1 MHMVSSLCI
10 MLWSQIAHRRR
21 TWGPGLVLSP
31 FRPSCFN
38 VMPRVMVRKFPRF
51 LLLCAHGIDHLCA
64 SCHGL
69 RSLIGEEHG
78 AQGWYFRHC
87 GSQTNGS
94 YLFKTI
100 ERGKTDAFSEIS
112 VVRRSRTRSRGWSK
126 WVPTRKVGLCGR
138 YEGRVPGPKCGPR
151 GRVTGT

>member
-1 MHMVSSLCI
+1 MDC
-10 MLWSQIAHRRR
+10 RRAPRPDVRWLRER
-21 TWGPGLVLSP
+21 TKVPACTLAA
-31 FRPSCFN
+31 
-38 VMPRVMVRKFPRF
+38 PRWARAPRF
-51 LLLCAHGIDHLCA
+51 GTFKTMNAFMLQRDAARDGEKIPTVFFALCTWYHLCA

-112 VVRRSRTRSRGWSK
+112 VVRWGGAPAERAPHSKEKVTRVLSVRI
-126 WVPTRKVGLCGR
+126 
-138 YEGRVPGPKCGPR
+138 EN
-151 GRVTGT
+151 

>member
-1 MHMVSSLCI
+1 MGPRAGTFAISAFMLQRDAARDGEKIPTVFFALC
-10 MLWSQIAHRRR
+10 
-21 TWGPGLVLSP
+21 TWY
-31 FRPSCFN
+31 
-38 VMPRVMVRKFPRF
+38 
-51 LLLCAHGIDHLCA
+51 HLCA

-69 RSLIGEEHG
+69 RSLIGEEYG

-112 VVRRSRTRSRGWSK
+112 VVRWGGAPAERASHSKEKVTRVLSVRIENFTLDDGFPFPPSDGRTCHARGQAVQHS
-126 WVPTRKVGLCGR
+126 PTGQG
-138 YEGRVPGPKCGPR
+138 GI
-151 GRVTGT
+151 